1 MFQRGDGRGADAEF
15 PETERH
21 EALRGARVGSQFAA
35 HPGFDTR
42 PVRGVEHHA
51 DAVSAAAPQ
60 AVYRSVSA
68 CPSVQIAPPTSPAR
82 SRSPQMG
89 ERGESEST
97 KAAYSSLLMRI
108 VLISCAQYDRT
119 RENYALCKKQR
130 GRRFRR
136 AFVRQLTERIGADAL
151 RFFRLI

>member
-51 DAVSAAAPQ
+51 DAALHGRVECVAKVGYAGVST
-60 AVYRSVSA
+60 VGGHGWGMNS
-68 CPSVQIAPPTSPAR
+68 
-82 SRSPQMG
+82 
-89 ERGESEST
+89 
-97 KAAYSSLLMRI
+97 
-108 VLISCAQYDRT
+108 
-119 RENYALCKKQR
+119 
-130 GRRFRR
+130 RFRYYDDWQK
-136 AFVRQLTERIGADAL
+136 ATLDWLSTL
-151 RFFRLI
+151 